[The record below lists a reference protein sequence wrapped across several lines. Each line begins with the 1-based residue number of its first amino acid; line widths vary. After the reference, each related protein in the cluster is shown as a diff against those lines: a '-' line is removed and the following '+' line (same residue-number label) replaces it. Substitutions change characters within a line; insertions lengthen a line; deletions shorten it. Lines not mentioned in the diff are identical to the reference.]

1 MRETHLLDDGVGV
14 GGVEGL
20 LELVALGEL
29 ALGDV
34 HEHVR
39 DLEDVIDV
47 GLDAAPPF
55 LHLVLVARDL
65 PEHSASARPREDEG
79 DGG

>member
-1 MRETHLLDDGVGV
+1 MWDVGCRERRGTGDQTHLLDDGVCV
-14 GGVEGL
+14 GGVERL

-34 HEHVR
+34 YEHVR

-55 LHLVLVARDL
+55 LHFVLVACNL
-65 PEHSASARPREDEG
+65 YPTW
-79 DGG
+79 

>member
-1 MRETHLLDDGVGV
+1 MSVTHLLDDGASVS
-14 GGVEGL
+14 GVERL

-39 DLEDVIDV
+39 DLEDIIDV

-55 LHLVLVARDL
+55 LHLVLVARYL
-65 PEHSASARPREDEG
+65 PQHDVSARLCEI
-79 DGG
+79 